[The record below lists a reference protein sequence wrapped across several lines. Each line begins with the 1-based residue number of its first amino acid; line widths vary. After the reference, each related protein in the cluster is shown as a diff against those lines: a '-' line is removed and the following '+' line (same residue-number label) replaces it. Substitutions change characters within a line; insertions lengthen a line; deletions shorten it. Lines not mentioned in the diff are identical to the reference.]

1 MISLPANSPTDAA
14 LMFTK
19 SSVYNSPTDWKMG
32 TTTSGDSYANGEFL
46 KLAVSATE
54 VPDQTN
60 TASLLI
66 GGLIVLVGFR
76 RVAK

>member
-1 MISLPANSPTDAA
+1 
-14 LMFTK
+14 
-19 SSVYNSPTDWKMG
+19 MG